1 MKRKWIML
9 TLTKSLFALMI
20 GFLLST
26 AFGLIAIPLLKKIKA
41 GQRINIYVES
51 HLRKSGTPTMGGL
64 IFIIPTIITA
74 IILIATNKIEF
85 SVNLLIVM
93 FVFIS
98 YSLIGFLDDFL
109 SIKRNKNK
117 GLTEIQ
123 KLILQFIVALIFYIL
138 YRKYT
143 NASSVLEI
151 TLLNI
156 KWNLGWFYGVFILF
170 LLVGASNAVNLT
182 DGLDGLAGG
191 LSAIAFLAFGLISWG
206 SYWIEG
212 YQDMGI
218 FCFILVGSIMGFLV
232 YNTNPAKVFMGDTGS
247 LTLGATLA
255 TIAILTNHELSLAV
269 IGGVFVIE
277 TLTVIIQITSVVLFK
292 KKVFLMTPIHHHFER
307 LGWRESDIVK
317 LFWIAGFLLC
327 LLALIYGVWL

>member
-1 MKRKWIML
+1 ML
-9 TLTKSLFALMI
+9 TLTKSLLALMI

-26 AFGLIAIPLLKKIKA
+26 AFGLILIPLLKKIKA
-41 GQRINIYVES
+41 GQKINIYVEN

-64 IFIIPTIITA
+64 IFILPTIITT
-74 IILIATNKIEF
+74 IILIVTNKIEF
-85 SVNLLIVM
+85 SVNLLIVL

-98 YSLIGFLDDFL
+98 YSLIGFLDDYL
-109 SIKRNKNK
+109 SIKQNHNK

-156 KWNLGWFYGVFILF
+156 KWNLDWFYGVFILF

-191 LSAIAFLAFGLISWG
+191 LSAISFLSFGLISWG

-212 YQDMGI
+212 YQDIGI

-232 YNTNPAKVFMGDTGS
+232 YNTTPAKVFMGDTGS

-255 TIAILTNHELSLAV
+255 TVAILTNHELSLAV

-277 TLTVIIQITSVVLFK
+277 TLSVIIQITSVVLLK

-307 LGWRESDIVK
+307 LGWKESDIVK
-317 LFWIAGFLLC
+317 LFWIAGFILC

>member
-1 MKRKWIML
+1 
-9 TLTKSLFALMI
+9 MI
-20 GFLLST
+20 GFILATSLGFVT
-26 AFGLIAIPLLKKIKA
+26 IPILKKIKA
-41 GQRINIYVES
+41 GQRINIYVEA
-51 HLRKSGTPTMGGL
+51 HQKKSGTPTMGGI
-64 IFIIPTIITA
+64 IFIVPTILTA
-74 IILIATNKIEF
+74 IFLILTDRMEF
-85 SVNLLIVM
+85 SVNLLIVL

-109 SIKRNKNK
+109 SIKQNRNK
-117 GLTEIQ
+117 GLTQLE
-123 KLILQFIVALIFYIL
+123 KLLLQFIVALIFYIL
-138 YRKYT
+138 YRRYT
-143 NASSVLEI
+143 TANSVLEI
-151 TLLNI
+151 TLLGI
-156 KWNLGWFYGVFILF
+156 KWNLGWFYGVFILL
-170 LLVGASNAVNLT
+170 LLVGSSNAVNLT

-191 LSAIAFLAFGLISWG
+191 LSAIAFVAFGLISWG

-212 YQDMGI
+212 YKDMAI

-277 TLTVIIQITSVVLFK
+277 TLTVMIQIVSVVLFK

-307 LGWRESDIVK
+307 LGWQESSIVK
-317 LFWIAGFLLC
+317 VFWIVGFILC

>member
-1 MKRKWIML
+1 ML

-26 AFGLIAIPLLKKIKA
+26 AFGLVAIPLLKKIKA
-41 GQRINIYVES
+41 GQRINVYVEN
-51 HLRKSGTPTMGGL
+51 HQKKSGTPTMGGL
-64 IFIIPTIITA
+64 IFIIPTIITT
-74 IILIATNKIEF
+74 IILLLTNKIEF
-85 SVNLLIVM
+85 SVNLLIVI

-98 YSLIGFLDDFL
+98 YCLIGFLDDYI
-109 SIKRNKNK
+109 SIKQNHNK
-117 GLTEIQ
+117 GLSQFQ
-123 KLILQFIVALIFYIL
+123 KLLLQFIVALIFYIL
-138 YRKYT
+138 YSKYT
-143 NASSVLEI
+143 DANSVLEI
-151 TLLNI
+151 SLLHI
-156 KWNLGWFYGVFILF
+156 EWKLDWLYGIFILF
-170 LLVGASNAVNLT
+170 LLVGSSNAVNLT
-182 DGLDGLAGG
+182 DGLDGLSGG

-212 YQDMGI
+212 YQDIGI

-255 TIAILTNHELSLAV
+255 TIAILTGHEISLAA

-277 TLTVIIQITSVVLFK
+277 TLTVIIQLTSVILFK
-292 KKVFLMTPIHHHFER
+292 KKIFLMTPIHHHFER
-307 LGWRESDIVK
+307 LGWKENDIVK
-317 LFWIAGFLLC
+317 LFWIVGFILS

>member
-1 MKRKWIML
+1 ML
-9 TLTKSLFALMI
+9 TLTKSLLALMI

-26 AFGLIAIPLLKKIKA
+26 AFGLILIPLLKKIKA
-41 GQRINIYVES
+41 GQKINIYVEN

-64 IFIIPTIITA
+64 IFILPTIITT
-74 IILIATNKIEF
+74 IILIVTNKIEF
-85 SVNLLIVM
+85 SVNLLIVL

-98 YSLIGFLDDFL
+98 YSLIGFLDDYL
-109 SIKRNKNK
+109 SIKQNHNK

-156 KWNLGWFYGVFILF
+156 KWNLDWFYGVFILF

-191 LSAIAFLAFGLISWG
+191 LSAISFLSFGLISWG

-212 YQDMGI
+212 YQDIGI

-232 YNTNPAKVFMGDTGS
+232 YNTTPAKVFMGDTGS

-255 TIAILTNHELSLAV
+255 TVAILTNHELSLAV

-277 TLTVIIQITSVVLFK
+277 TLSVIVQITSVVLLK

-307 LGWRESDIVK
+307 LGWKESDIVK
-317 LFWIAGFLLC
+317 LFWIAGFILC